1 VHRASIVVVQGV
13 VTTGGAALIA
23 LSTWSGIWLGI
34 QITGFA
40 AEIEPAQFIPSAM
53 NLFGFMFFLAGFSTF
68 VSAFGRDRRRTVG
81 LLAGFYLVQ
90 LVMKIVARAA
100 PSCGWL
106 LYGTFLGAFE
116 PQSLAIHPE
125 TAWAE
130 LAWRN
135 GCLIGLGIAAYAA
148 AAAVFCRR
156 DLPAPL

>member
-1 VHRASIVVVQGV
+1 M
-13 VTTGGAALIA
+13 LIA

-40 AEIEPAQFIPSAM
+40 AEIKPTQFVPSAM
-53 NLFGFMFFLAGFSTF
+53 NLFGFMFFLAAFSAF

-90 LVMKIVARAA
+90 LVMKIVGRAA
-100 PSCGWL
+100 PNFGWL

-116 PQSLAIHPE
+116 PKSLAIHPG

-135 GCLIGLGIAAYAA
+135 GCLIGLGITAYAA